1 MEHSG
6 ILNNFLFIL
15 FPAVLA
21 VELLILSV
29 SFFRQMRRNRRR
41 RRELERKSRELDGR
55 LRELT
60 KR

>member
-1 MEHSG
+1 MEYSG

-41 RRELERKSRELDGR
+41 RRELEQKSRELDGR